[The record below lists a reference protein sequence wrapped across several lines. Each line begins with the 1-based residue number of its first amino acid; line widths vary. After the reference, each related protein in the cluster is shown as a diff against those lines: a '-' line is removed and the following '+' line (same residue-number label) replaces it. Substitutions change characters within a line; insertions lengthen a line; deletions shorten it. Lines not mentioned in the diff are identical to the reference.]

1 MGVSTEVVV
10 MTQGV
15 CVAASVAVD
24 VMVGDWELVAVSV
37 AGSSVGVGAQA
48 ARVVNMAVTSNKAAK
63 RRCCFMDDFLMG

>member
-24 VMVGDWELVAVSV
+24 VTVGDWEVVGVSV
-37 AGSSVGVGAQA
+37 AGSFVAEGAHPTWA
-48 ARVVNMAVTSNKAAK
+48 EAMAITNNKAAM
-63 RRCCFMDDFLMG
+63 RRCCFMDDFL